1 MKVIQVSGKRKTS
14 IARATLRAG
23 AGIVRIN
30 SQLLQNYTPKVYK
43 SKIEE
48 PMLIAGDAVKNVNID
63 VSVEGGGINT
73 QAEASRLVI
82 ARALAAYNNSLQR
95 EFLNYDKNLLVAD
108 VRRKET
114 HKPNNHGKA
123 RARRQFSKR

>member
-1 MKVIQVSGKRKTS
+1 MKIIQVSGKRKTS

-30 SQLLQNYTPKVYK
+30 SQLLQNYTPKIYK
-43 SKIEE
+43 AKIEE
-48 PMLIAGDAVKNVNID
+48 PMLIAGDVVKNVNID
-63 VSVEGGGINT
+63 VAVEGGGINT

-82 ARALAAYNNSLQR
+82 ARALASYNNSLQR

-114 HKPNNHGKA
+114 HKPNHHGKA

>member
-30 SQLLQNYTPKVYK
+30 SQLLQNYTPKIYK
-43 SKIEE
+43 AKIEE
-48 PMLIAGDAVKNVNID
+48 PMLIAGDVVKNVNID
-63 VSVEGGGINT
+63 VAVEGGGINT

-82 ARALAAYNNSLQR
+82 ARALASYNNNLQR

-114 HKPNNHGKA
+114 HKPNHHGKA